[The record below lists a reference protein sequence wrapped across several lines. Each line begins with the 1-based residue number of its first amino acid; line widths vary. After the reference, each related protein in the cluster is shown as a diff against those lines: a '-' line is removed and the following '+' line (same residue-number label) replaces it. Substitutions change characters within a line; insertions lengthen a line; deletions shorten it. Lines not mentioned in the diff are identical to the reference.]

1 MKWMSPSP
9 RRVRGVVALL
19 IFSPALAITLA
30 GEQSDLDGVWYAGR
44 LGEVEDPHFTSAG
57 EAAFASYD
65 YLTDDPAMRCIP
77 ASFTRVMH
85 TPSPPIEI
93 KRNEDHIEINY
104 EFMDIR
110 RRVPLD
116 PTQTLENAPFTVAEH
131 PHMGRSIGRYDG
143 ETLVIETAGQQAGV
157 LDTLGIAGLPQSGE
171 MRTEERFLAD
181 GDNLKVVVTHYDPVN
196 YSEPLVVRYEFIR
209 LDSEIL
215 EWGCTVDEASYERF
229 SDIPQ

>member
-1 MKWMSPSP
+1 MGREWRSLGNRAAGGIPLYRAMTFFRSFIPNPWRSSALRPIPRKSGAAPS
-9 RRVRGVVALL
+9 A
-19 IFSPALAITLA
+19 
-30 GEQSDLDGVWYAGR
+30 
-44 LGEVEDPHFTSAG
+44 TSRTTA
-57 EAAFASYD
+57 
-65 YLTDDPAMRCIP
+65 IP